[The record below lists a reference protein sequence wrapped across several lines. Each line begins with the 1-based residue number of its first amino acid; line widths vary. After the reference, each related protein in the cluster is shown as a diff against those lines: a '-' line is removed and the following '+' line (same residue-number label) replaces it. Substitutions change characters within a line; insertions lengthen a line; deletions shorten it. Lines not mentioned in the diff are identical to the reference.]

1 MAYTQAYTAY
11 KATGVKTA
19 SQGKL
24 IIMLY
29 EEALRRMDAAL
40 ALYNPQDKLDASS
53 IEKFNNSLVKTQE
66 IITELMVSLD
76 MERGGE
82 IAHNLMALYSFFNRE
97 LLDTCITHD
106 KAKLISIRTM
116 MHELHSSWAVAVA
129 ETPTADAA
137 VHTAIDING

>member
-1 MAYTQAYTAY
+1 MAYTKAYTAY
-11 KATGVKTA
+11 RATGVKTA
-19 SQGKL
+19 SKGKL

-40 ALYNPQDKLDASS
+40 ALYNNEEKIEASS
-53 IEKFNNSLVKTQE
+53 IEKYNNCLVKTQE

-82 IAHNLMALYSFFNRE
+82 IAQNLMALYSFFNRE

-106 KAKLISIRTM
+106 KAKLLSIRTM
-116 MHELHSSWAVAVA
+116 MQELHSSWAVAVA
-129 ETPTADAA
+129 ETPTADT
-137 VHTAIDING
+137 VSHTAIDING